1 MCLGGFPGILVI
13 QGLPAIHFIFL
24 THRGTSL
31 PHSGDGMKVLRP
43 GFAPREFM
51 ARVGSGCPRVL
62 LLDYDGT
69 LAPFR
74 KDRDTA
80 LPFPGV
86 KERVAALMRLPDSR
100 VVLVTGRGARDLAS
114 VAGFDPMPEIWG
126 SHGWERLWPDG
137 RYEMAQIPD
146 ESAAGLHKAK
156 EAIGPSLREWL
167 EEKPAGFALHLRGL
181 ASAEAASVREWVG
194 VEWEA
199 LTERCGLE
207 ILAFQGGLEIRVMGR
222 NKATAV
228 NTLREE
234 CGENACFAYLG
245 DDLTDEDA
253 FHAIHPWGLGVLV
266 RADFRPTAASW
277 WVTPPGELLHF
288 MKFWEN
294 PNEIT
299 CREPG

>member
-1 MCLGGFPGILVI
+1 MVP
-13 QGLPAIHFIFL
+13 

-31 PHSGDGMKVLRP
+31 PYTGDCMKVLRP
-43 GFAPREFM
+43 GFEPRDFM
-51 ARVGSGCPRVL
+51 ARVGSGRPRVL

-74 KDRDTA
+74 MDRDAA

-86 KERVAALMRLPDSR
+86 KERVAALMHQPDSR

-126 SHGWERLWPDG
+126 SHGWERLWPSG
-137 RYEMAQIPD
+137 KYELHRIPD
-146 ESAAGLHKAK
+146 ESAAGLRMAR
-156 EAIGPSLREWL
+156 EVIGPSLREWL

-194 VEWEA
+194 EKWET
-199 LTERCGLE
+199 LTGRYGLE
-207 ILAFQGGLEIRVMGR
+207 TLAFQGGLEMRVVGR
-222 NKATAV
+222 NKASAV
-228 NTLREE
+228 TTLREE
-234 CGENACFAYLG
+234 CGEGACFAYLG

-253 FHAIHPWGLGVLV
+253 FDAIHPWGLGVLV

-277 WVTPPGELLHF
+277 WVTPPGELLDF
-288 MKFWEN
+288 MKCWEN
-294 PNEIT
+294 PNAIT
-299 CREPG
+299 CQEPA